1 MDALSDDASRPS
13 HDGSANL
20 LTIAYREFSAMVL
33 GYLRSSGVD
42 DPEAVTQ
49 DVFVALYPRLGSI
62 TGGAD
67 GARTLIFS
75 IAHARVVDHHRKRS
89 RSPVSEA
96 YLAALDPR
104 TSPSAE
110 DEVVAR
116 DGEASVIALMDLL
129 ANDQREVLA
138 LRIIAEL
145 SLEQTAQ
152 VMNRSAGAIK
162 QLQLRA
168 LANLRKQVDG
178 GIAG

>member
-1 MDALSDDASRPS
+1 
-13 HDGSANL
+13 
-20 LTIAYREFSAMVL
+20 
-33 GYLRSSGVD
+33 
-42 DPEAVTQ
+42 
-49 DVFVALYPRLGSI
+49 
-62 TGGAD
+62 
-67 GARTLIFS
+67 
-75 IAHARVVDHHRKRS
+75 
-89 RSPVSEA
+89 
-96 YLAALDPR
+96 
-104 TSPSAE
+104 
-110 DEVVAR
+110 
-116 DGEASVIALMDLL
+116 MDLL